1 MTADLVVGL
10 SLICVVLCSWNLAQQ
25 NVIGKEP
32 FARIV
37 GLTYG
42 LMSMGAVA
50 WLVAPLLPFGEIGVP
65 MFVGGLAINLAV
77 ISLRLSKLYEKS

>member
-1 MTADLVVGL
+1 MSADFVVAL

-32 FARIV
+32 FARII

-42 LMSMGAVA
+42 VMSMGAVG
-50 WLVAPLLPFGEIGVP
+50 WLLEPLLPFGDIGVP
-65 MFVGGLAINLAV
+65 LFVVGLAINLAV
-77 ISLRLSKLYEKS
+77 MSLRLSRLYEKS